1 MAKVETERIGRS
13 FKVTINRPEVR
24 NCVDGETAQLLFEAV
39 QKFNHDP
46 SLDIL
51 ILTGAGEI
59 AFCSGADLK
68 NTESLMERPD
78 SEKSG
83 PMGISRITDMK
94 KPTIAAVNGYCLAGG
109 LELACWCDFR
119 IASNNATFGHPG
131 RRWGI
136 PLIDGGTQR
145 LPKIIGLSNALYL
158 IETGVVIDAQRALCM
173 GLIQEI
179 VPQGQV
185 LARSLELADI
195 ISSYPRTSLL
205 NDRKAAYEGLSLSVK
220 KGLKLEAKLH
230 KSSLAAPEMIEKL
243 RQYADGQRP
252 PISSKPTTSPKP
264 SSTASEA
271 RAR

>member
-24 NCVDGETAQLLFEAV
+24 NCVDGETAQLLFQAV
-39 QKFNHDP
+39 QKFNADS
-46 SLDIL
+46 SLDVL
-51 ILTGAGEI
+51 ILTGAGEV

-68 NTESLMERPD
+68 STESLLARPD
-78 SEKSG
+78 ADKSG
-83 PMGISRITDMK
+83 PMGISRITDLR

-119 IASNNATFGHPG
+119 IASSNSTFGHPG

-145 LPKIIGLSNALYL
+145 LHKIIGLGNALYL
-158 IETGVVIDAQRALCM
+158 IETGIVIDAERALSM
-173 GLIQEI
+173 GLVQEV
-179 VPQGQV
+179 VPQGRA
-185 LARSLELADI
+185 LTRSLELVDM
-195 ISSYPRTSLL
+195 ISSYPQTSLQ
-205 NDRKAAYEGLSLSVK
+205 NDRQATYEGLSLTLE

-243 RQYADGQRP
+243 RQYAAGQRP
-252 PISSKPTTSPKP
+252 PFPRPPT
-264 SSTASEA
+264 
-271 RAR
+271 